1 MVRAVAV
8 AQALVSSPS
17 LVPPVSY
24 SDAPLSQIKQQRY
37 DVALERQSRLLAAAK
52 DMQLPGNPL
61 DQVSFLPPLS
71 IVCPFS
77 LHFGVSSLPS
87 STWICSLTSSVST
100 STPEVDEISHSSML
114 LVRTLPP
121 SATMSP
127 ARDLLRFVF
136 SIYRCPCLGCPPPS
150 LLPTSGH
157 S

>member
-77 LHFGVSSLPS
+77 LRCFFKRL
-87 STWICSLTSSVST
+87 
-100 STPEVDEISHSSML
+100 
-114 LVRTLPP
+114 
-121 SATMSP
+121 
-127 ARDLLRFVF
+127 DL
-136 SIYRCPCLGCPPPS
+136 
-150 LLPTSGH
+150 
-157 S
+157 